1 MKRNIFF
8 ISTLLI
14 IGGAKVFSAPV
25 DLSVGFVDPKPM
37 MPGSSKSPILI
48 PGIDL
53 TDGIITFQDSH
64 PDYSLT
70 LIDED
75 GDVVFQTVV
84 PTAVTTVTLPS
95 WLSGEYE
102 IRIQPDGSSMYF
114 YGYVVF

>member
-1 MKRNIFF
+1 MKRSILL

-14 IGGAKVFSAPV
+14 TGGAKVFSAPV
-25 DLSVGFVDPKPM
+25 DLSVGFVDPKPL

-53 TDGIITFQDSH
+53 TDGIITFQESH
-64 PDYSLT
+64 PDYTLS

-95 WLSGEYE
+95 SLSGNYE
-102 IRIQPDGSSMYF
+102 LRLYPDGSSIYF